1 MRLLSHREKFHP
13 LPVLIQLSSPNFPI
27 PREKVCLASKLAWLV
42 TRLTTGRCTQVEHE
56 IPNVNTLTASLCVR
70 IDPQDQALPWLSR
83 SRTSV
88 RRRRLWERENLKD
101 VIAAKRFLRFRL
113 EHFMWRQC
121 CHVGGQKQYIFSPL
135 GNKIYFHAKLFHCFS
150 PLPRWPGLCHLI
162 LWGLIA
168 NYHMYVIIRLREMQW
183 SLYDSNMTVPSPMT
197 SARAMFLSICRRMP
211 HIFPLLK
218 SLSLHLCVSWSKR
231 FSFAA
236 NREEEKLHHSWQP
249 VCKFKVKSIYIHARP
264 PCDGK
269 YLKRLFSNVQTRIKC
284 FQKLDFLVWWR
295 FLVFMLSF
303 KL

>member
-113 EHFMWRQC
+113 EHFMRRHC

-150 PLPRWPGLCHLI
+150 PLPRWPP
-162 LWGLIA
+162 W
-168 NYHMYVIIRLREMQW
+168 
-183 SLYDSNMTVPSPMT
+183 
-197 SARAMFLSICRRMP
+197 
-211 HIFPLLK
+211 K
-218 SLSLHLCVSWSKR
+218 SWSKR